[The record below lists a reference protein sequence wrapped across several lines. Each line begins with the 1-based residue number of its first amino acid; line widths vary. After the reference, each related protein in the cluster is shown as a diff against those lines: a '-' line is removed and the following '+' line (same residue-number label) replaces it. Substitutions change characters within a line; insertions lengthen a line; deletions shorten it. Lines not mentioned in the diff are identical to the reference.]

1 MECVI
6 MALEINTIKQTLEEK
21 EVQNLSPFA
30 AKSKFS
36 RGRKREEKPCSI
48 RTEFQRDRDR
58 ILHCKAFRRLKHKTQ
73 VFFAPNDDHYR
84 TRMTHTLE
92 VSQVARTIAKALN
105 LNEDLV
111 EAIALGHDLGHTPFG
126 HSGESVLDNI
136 MINGFSHNENSVR
149 VVEVIEDLNLTEETV
164 NGILCHSYAWEPAFT
179 LEGQIVQIADKIA
192 YINHDIDDSLRA
204 GIIRIEDMPKDCM
217 KYFSPIRHERFSK
230 MVYNLVENS
239 MDKDKITMG
248 EECLGYMNK
257 LRTWM
262 FENVYS
268 NSVAKAEEDKAQR
281 IIKELFE
288 HYMELL
294 KIYSSNYDEIKAQ
307 QTVCDYIS
315 GMTDRY
321 IVNKYKQNFIPK
333 AMASVDDDEFLFRF
347 AKLNGLNSV
356 ND

>member
-1 MECVI
+1 
-6 MALEINTIKQTLEEK
+6 MALETNLIKNTLEEK
-21 EVQNLSPFA
+21 EIQNLSPYA

-36 RGRKREEKPCSI
+36 KGRKKEETPCSI

-58 ILHCKAFRRLKHKTQ
+58 ILHSKAFRRLKHKTQ

-92 VSQVARTIAKALN
+92 VAQVSRTIAKALN

-136 MINGFSHNENSVR
+136 MIKGFHHNENSVR
-149 VVEVIEDLNLTEETV
+149 VVTVIEDLNLTEETI
-164 NGILCHSYAWEPAFT
+164 NGILCHSYAWEPAYT

-217 KYFSPIRHERFSK
+217 QYFSPIRHKRFSK

-239 MDKDKITMG
+239 MDKDKIQMG

-257 LRTWM
+257 LRSWM
-262 FENVYS
+262 FENVYL
-268 NSVAKAEEDKAQR
+268 NNIAKAEEDKAQR
-281 IIKELFE
+281 IIEELFE
-288 HYMELL
+288 HYMQLL
-294 KIYSSNYDEIKAQ
+294 KIYSANYDELKAQ

-321 IVNKYKQNFIPK
+321 IVQKYTQNFIPRS
-333 AMASVDDDEFLFRF
+333 MARVDDDGFLFRF
-347 AKLNGLNSV
+347 AKLNGLNNV

>member
-1 MECVI
+1 M
-6 MALEINTIKQTLEEK
+6 TIKTNLIRNTLEEK
-21 EVQNLSPFA
+21 EIHNLSPYA
-30 AKSKFS
+30 AKSKFTK
-36 RGRKREEKPCSI
+36 GRKKNETPCSI

-58 ILHCKAFRRLKHKTQ
+58 ILHSKAFRRLKHKTQ
-73 VFFAPNDDHYR
+73 VFFAPNNDHYR

-92 VSQVARTIAKALN
+92 VAQVSRTIAKALN

-126 HSGESVLDNI
+126 HSGESVLDRI

-149 VVEVIEDLNLTEETV
+149 VVTVIEDLNLTDETI
-164 NGILCHSYAWEPAFT
+164 NGILCHSYACEPAYT

-204 GIIRIEDMPKDCM
+204 GIIRVDDMPKDCM
-217 KYFSPIRHERFSK
+217 QYFSPVRHERFSK
-230 MVYNLVENS
+230 MVCNIVENS
-239 MDKDKITMG
+239 LNKNKIGMDS
-248 EECLGYMNK
+248 ECLEYMTK

-268 NSVAKAEEDKAQR
+268 NSIAKAEEDKAQR
-281 IIKELFE
+281 VIEELFE
-288 HYMELL
+288 HYMGLL

-321 IVNKYKQNFIPK
+321 IVQKYTQNFIPK
-333 AMASVDDDEFLFRF
+333 AMVAIDDDDFLFRF
-347 AKLNGLNSV
+347 AKLNGLNNV